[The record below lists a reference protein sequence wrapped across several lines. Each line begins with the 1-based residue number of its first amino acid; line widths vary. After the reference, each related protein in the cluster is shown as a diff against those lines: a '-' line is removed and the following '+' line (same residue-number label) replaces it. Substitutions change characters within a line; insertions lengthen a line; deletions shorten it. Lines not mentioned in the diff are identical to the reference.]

1 MTNFSFDTEDG
12 VSLHVYGWRP
22 SGAAKAVIHIVHG
35 MSEHG
40 ARYGRVA
47 EALTGAGYAVYAHD
61 QRGHGRS
68 VSNGGQLGH
77 MADSRSFERAAH
89 DITRLGAHLMAE
101 HAGAKRVLFGHSMG
115 SFHVQRVL
123 YQRPEGIDAA
133 VLSSTNGKPP
143 AIATLGR
150 GVARAER
157 LRLGKTG
164 HSALLTALSFGDF
177 NKKFKPNR
185 TEFDWLSRDEA
196 EVDKYVAD
204 PLCGFPASTQTWV
217 DLLDAL
223 PDLTLPD
230 NLGLIPKDLPIYVF
244 SGTQDAVGGMGVGVR
259 SLVDSYRD
267 AGLSK
272 VDLRLYEGGRHE
284 MLNETNR
291 DEVVRDLIAWLDAKV
306 G

>member
-1 MTNFSFDTEDG
+1 
-12 VSLHVYGWRP
+12 
-22 SGAAKAVIHIVHG
+22 
-35 MSEHG
+35 
-40 ARYGRVA
+40 
-47 EALTGAGYAVYAHD
+47 
-61 QRGHGRS
+61 
-68 VSNGGQLGH
+68 
-77 MADSRSFERAAH
+77 
-89 DITRLGAHLMAE
+89 E

-123 YQRPEGIDAA
+123 YQRHDGVDAA

-164 HSALLTALSFGDF
+164 QSALLTALSFGDC

-185 TEFDWLSRDEA
+185 TEFDWLSRDGA
-196 EVDKYVAD
+196 EVDKYIDD
-204 PLCGFPASTQTWV
+204 PLCGFAASTQTWV

-244 SGTQDAVGGMGVGVR
+244 SGTQDAVGG
-259 SLVDSYRD
+259 
-267 AGLSK
+267 
-272 VDLRLYEGGRHE
+272 
-284 MLNETNR
+284 
-291 DEVVRDLIAWLDAKV
+291 
-306 G
+306 